1 MTEAYT
7 SFENNLRY
15 YGVIE
20 NGEIVRYGSQIPF
33 NFDLLTRTNKYTKAG
48 EFKEHIEGW
57 MNVMPKAKKIHA
69 NWVVRSFFSF
79 LAIAVFPFRQFKKQN
94 FIQYSW
100 VIMTKED
107 WLQDMDQHVPIYS
120 TLC

>member
-69 NWVVRSFFSF
+69 NWVVRSFFHFFRLQFFRSGNF
-79 LAIAVFPFRQFKKQN
+79 KNYFPFNSVGK
-94 FIQYSW
+94 S
-100 VIMTKED
+100 
-107 WLQDMDQHVPIYS
+107 
-120 TLC
+120 